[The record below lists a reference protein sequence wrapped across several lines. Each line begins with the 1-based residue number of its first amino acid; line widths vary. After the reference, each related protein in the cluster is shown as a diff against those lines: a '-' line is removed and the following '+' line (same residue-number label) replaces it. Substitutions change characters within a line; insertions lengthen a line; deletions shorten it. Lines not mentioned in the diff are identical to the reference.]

1 MSSGDEG
8 DQRGGIGDITC
19 AGKEGG
25 KGLGGIL
32 DRGGQESGV
41 LEVVEWWKRQSWR

>member
-1 MSSGDEG
+1 MSSGDGG
-8 DQRGGIGDITC
+8 DQRGGIGDSTC

-32 DRGGQESGV
+32 ERGKQEGGV
-41 LEVVEWWKRQSWR
+41 LKATGRG